1 MSSARS
7 RVDYGPIALAV
18 GPVQEASVNQES
30 SSHIGRDSIRLRSLL
45 GRSDP
50 KKNRPEFDCHSAMEA
65 ADCDGTF
72 EGMPDETALMLELQQ
87 LWTSNGKEGVR
98 EVRLRLPEAI
108 LPQTWVRIYENIG
121 ALQIELTPALE
132 GTRQWLD
139 RCASR
144 LAEEIADRLQRSVSV
159 SIRNANGLEISRAQ
173 FQWEDG
179 ISS

>member
-121 ALQIELTPALE
+121 ALQIELIPIPTLK
-132 GTRQWLD
+132 
-139 RCASR
+139 
-144 LAEEIADRLQRSVSV
+144 
-159 SIRNANGLEISRAQ
+159 NG
-173 FQWEDG
+173 
-179 ISS
+179 